1 MPEKHSFPQAISDAR
16 TMQAALS
23 LGRRLDLWSLL
34 LALLALASLF
44 SLPMTGPQRIG
55 LLISLLTAGVQKY
68 FALRTAFD
76 EKLFRNLARQWADEM
91 SRENASPLAG
101 LARLD
106 QSLARCMQ
114 CPPGDDNVRDLS
126 SRLHGAS
133 SLIKKQAAAFFL
145 QFASLLAAAAAAG
158 LPLAG

>member
-1 MPEKHSFPQAISDAR
+1 MPENHPFPQAVNDAR

-44 SLPMTGPQRIG
+44 NLPMTGLQRIG

-76 EKLFRNLARQWADEM
+76 EKLFCNLARQWAGKTPAED
-91 SRENASPLAG
+91 ASTLTE

-106 QSLARCMQ
+106 QSLAQCLQ
-114 CPPGDDNVRDLS
+114 CPPKDDKVRDLS

-133 SLIKKQAAAFFL
+133 CLIKRQTAAFFL
-145 QFASLLAAAAAAG
+145 QFASMLAAAAATG